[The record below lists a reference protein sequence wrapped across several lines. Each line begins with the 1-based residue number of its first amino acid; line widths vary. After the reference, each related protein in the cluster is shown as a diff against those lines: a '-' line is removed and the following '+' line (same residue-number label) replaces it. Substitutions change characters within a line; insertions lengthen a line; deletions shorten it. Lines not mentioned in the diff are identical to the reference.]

1 MPQLTSSQNKSECN
15 YRDTT
20 TFYAT
25 VFYSILLKNCL
36 TRFWLNLFFYVLF
49 LRFLSLKHEIAPKVF
64 FFLFIFCLLFFSF
77 KFFFFFRHSRPFL
90 FTCFYSFHSL
100 HFLLMLTSLLHQH
113 VSLCLTVFFVLPQLL
128 FVASSKALFKIQ

>member
-77 KFFFFFRHSRPFL
+77 KFFFFFFRHSRPFL
-90 FTCFYSFHSL
+90 
-100 HFLLMLTSLLHQH
+100 H
-113 VSLCLTVFFVLPQLL
+113 VSTYFMSSSSSYLVKSSIKIGFC
-128 FVASSKALFKIQ
+128 SSKLTFFLFS

>member
-64 FFLFIFCLLFFSF
+64 FFLFIFCLLFFRLSS
-77 KFFFFFRHSRPFL
+77 FFFFRHSRPFL
-90 FTCFYSFHSL
+90 FTCFYLFYEFFLFLFSEIIDQNWFLFLKVNIFSVFIGFWILTKFSF
-100 HFLLMLTSLLHQH
+100 F
-113 VSLCLTVFFVLPQLL
+113 CP
-128 FVASSKALFKIQ
+128 